1 VKPSPRRKARELAV
15 QAVYSWQIS
24 QNPVNEI
31 EVNFIADNSK
41 RRFDIEY
48 FQQLLR
54 GVTNS
59 VAELDLAISPH
70 VDRPL
75 DDIDHVE
82 KAILR
87 VAVFELSE
95 CQDVPYRVVIN
106 EAIELAKS
114 FAADDSH
121 KFVNGVLDKAV
132 KLIISDCYKQA
143 THILKENIDSLHL
156 MAQSLVEYET
166 LDSEQ
171 IDDIMAGA
179 KPRAP
184 GSKENK
190 TESKKKNDPS
200 VGDTAE
206 QS

>member
-1 VKPSPRRKARELAV
+1 MKPSPRRKARELAV
-15 QAVYSWQIS
+15 QAIYSWQLS
-24 QNPVNEI
+24 QNSVTDI
-31 EVNFIADNSK
+31 EVNFISDNSK

-54 GVTNS
+54 GVTSS

-75 DDIDHVE
+75 DGIDQVE

-87 VAVFELSE
+87 VAVYELSD

-132 KLIISDCYKQA
+132 KLIRPQ
-143 THILKENIDSLHL
+143 
-156 MAQSLVEYET
+156 
-166 LDSEQ
+166 
-171 IDDIMAGA
+171 G
-179 KPRAP
+179 
-184 GSKENK
+184 
-190 TESKKKNDPS
+190 
-200 VGDTAE
+200 
-206 QS
+206 

>member
-1 VKPSPRRKARELAV
+1 VKPSPRRKARELAF
-15 QAVYSWQIS
+15 QAIFSWQLS
-24 QNPVNEI
+24 QNSANDI

-54 GVTNS
+54 GVTSN
-59 VAELDLAISPH
+59 VEELDLAISPY

-87 VAVFELSE
+87 VAIFELKE

-121 KFVNGVLDKAV
+121 KFINGVLDKAV
-132 KLIISDCYKQA
+132 KLIRPQD
-143 THILKENIDSLHL
+143 
-156 MAQSLVEYET
+156 
-166 LDSEQ
+166 
-171 IDDIMAGA
+171 
-179 KPRAP
+179 
-184 GSKENK
+184 
-190 TESKKKNDPS
+190 
-200 VGDTAE
+200 
-206 QS
+206 

>member
-1 VKPSPRRKARELAV
+1 MKPSPRRKARELAV

-24 QNPVNEI
+24 QNSITDI
-31 EVNFIADNSK
+31 EVNFITENSK

-54 GVTNS
+54 GVASN

-106 EAIELAKS
+106 EAIELAKL

-121 KFVNGVLDKAV
+121 KFINGVLDKAV
-132 KLIISDCYKQA
+132 KLIRPTRSIIYK
-143 THILKENIDSLHL
+143 
-156 MAQSLVEYET
+156 
-166 LDSEQ
+166 
-171 IDDIMAGA
+171 
-179 KPRAP
+179 
-184 GSKENK
+184 SKLLNL
-190 TESKKKNDPS
+190 
-200 VGDTAE
+200 
-206 QS
+206 

>member
-15 QAVYSWQIS
+15 QAVYSWQVS
-24 QNPVNEI
+24 KNPVNDI

-48 FQQLLR
+48 FQLLLR
-54 GVTNS
+54 GVTTNIGS
-59 VAELDLAISPH
+59 IDDAIIPY

-75 DDIDHVE
+75 DDIDQVE

-87 VAVFELSE
+87 VAVFELKD
-95 CQDVPYRVVIN
+95 CTDVPYRVVIN

-132 KLIISDCYKQA
+132 KLIRP
-143 THILKENIDSLHL
+143 E
-156 MAQSLVEYET
+156 E
-166 LDSEQ
+166 
-171 IDDIMAGA
+171 
-179 KPRAP
+179 
-184 GSKENK
+184 
-190 TESKKKNDPS
+190 
-200 VGDTAE
+200 
-206 QS
+206 

>member
-24 QNPVNEI
+24 QNSITDI
-31 EVNFIADNSK
+31 EVNFITENSK

-54 GVTNS
+54 GVASN

-106 EAIELAKS
+106 EAIELAKL

-121 KFVNGVLDKAV
+121 KFINGVLDKAV
-132 KLIISDCYKQA
+132 KLIRPTDQ
-143 THILKENIDSLHL
+143 
-156 MAQSLVEYET
+156 
-166 LDSEQ
+166 
-171 IDDIMAGA
+171 
-179 KPRAP
+179 
-184 GSKENK
+184 
-190 TESKKKNDPS
+190 
-200 VGDTAE
+200 
-206 QS
+206 